1 MKGTYLL
8 SSLPLVLTL
17 ISSTSAL
24 WGFTLPVTLRQRPLL
39 APQDHQSTMEKLI
52 PGIVKPQTI
61 APQEDLTG
69 QEDGPVVSDVLP
81 KTQGIN
87 IFASLTRE
95 FDNISSRL
103 NDSSKNITVL
113 APRNSAVQALPRKP
127 WENPEDYAKFGE
139 VKAYE
144 GQEGQDRAKQ
154 NLQRFVEA
162 HLILA
167 SPWKQGEEV
176 ETLGGEK
183 LKWTMDGD
191 KIMVCFCVFHR
202 QARGS

>member
-144 GQEGQDRAKQ
+144 GREGQDRAKQ

-202 QARGS
+202 QARGN